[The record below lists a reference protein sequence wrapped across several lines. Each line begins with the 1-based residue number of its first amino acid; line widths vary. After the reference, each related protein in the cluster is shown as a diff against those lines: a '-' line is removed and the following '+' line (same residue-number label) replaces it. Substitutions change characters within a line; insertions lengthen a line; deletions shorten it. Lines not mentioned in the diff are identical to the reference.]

1 MITYTCNKC
10 GAKKNLMKAT
20 IAVIEGKVRTKQAK
34 CECGEW
40 MQEEE
45 KDFGGFPNLIR
56 TEPSLSKN
64 GVRNY
69 QKHLRKNGKGKEA
82 DNIDK
87 KL

>member
-1 MITYTCNKC
+1 MINYTCNKC
-10 GAKKNLMKAT
+10 GAKKNLMRAT
-20 IAVIEGKVRTKQAK
+20 IAVIDGKVRTKEAF

-45 KDFGGFPNLIR
+45 KDFEGFPSLIR
-56 TEPSLSKN
+56 TDPSLSKN

-69 QKHLRKNGKGKEA
+69 QRHLRKNGKGKEA
-82 DNIDK
+82 DDIDK